1 MFVSIN
7 YSICTEDKNNFYLR
21 LYRIEQI
28 FVLYLF

>member
-7 YSICTEDKNNFYLR
+7 YFIYTEDKNNFYLR